1 MAGRMHDTTESRF
14 TEPGLFL
21 NRELSWL
28 EFNRRVLEEAE
39 DPTQPLLERVRFLSI
54 FSSNLDEFFEIRI
67 AGIKQ
72 QIEQGSVDAETD
84 GMRPAAVFDE
94 LQRRI
99 HELVDRQYGLW
110 NGEIGRA
117 LAEHGIRIYDPGDLP
132 AGDIGWLDGMFW
144 KSLFPIL
151 TPLAVDAS
159 HPFPQLL
166 NKSANLLFLL
176 RRPGHAQLTHGIV
189 QLPRLFDRLIR
200 IDPEGDRT
208 RHHYVLLQSLIR
220 RHADELFPGCEIL
233 GSYALRVTR
242 NSDLYFDDEEAENLL
257 RTVEHELRKRSQ
269 GKAVRLEVEAGCP
282 QEVER
287 MLLDTFG
294 LEERDIYRLPGPMTL
309 TDLLPL
315 YSVDSAQ
322 LKDRPFFPAP
332 DPALPPESDAF
343 AVMRRQDVLLH
354 HPYEDFECIVDW
366 VKQAAVDPRVL
377 AIKMTL
383 YRTSGDSPIIAA
395 LGEAAQ
401 NGKHVMA
408 LVELRARFDEENNIQ
423 WARRLEEA
431 GVHVVYGVVGLKVH
445 AKMLLMVRRDE
456 DRIRSYVHLGTGNY
470 HPKTARLYTDFGLLT
485 TREEITEEVVRLFN
499 ALTGLGEYPGFRKL
513 LVAPQELLARV
524 RGLIAR
530 ERDNALAGKPSG
542 IIIKANSL
550 VDATII
556 RELYEASCA
565 GVRIELI
572 LRGICCLRPGVPGV
586 SENIRVVSIVGRFLE
601 HSRIFCFVNGGEPD
615 VYMGSAD
622 LMPRNLYRRV
632 EVLFPI
638 EDAALRKHVVEEVLP
653 VFLAD
658 RVKARELGPDGKYKR
673 MRPEAGQEPSQAQ
686 LTFRRVSRQQ
696 FALWRESRDRT
707 SADGRR
713 FTPLAAPP
721 PMPRGDV
728 L

>member
-1 MAGRMHDTTESRF
+1 MDTRQDRF
-14 TEPGLFL
+14 ADPGLFL

-84 GMRPAAVFDE
+84 GMRPAAVFDA

-99 HELVDRQYGLW
+99 HELVDRQYALW
-110 NGEIGRA
+110 NGEIGRQ
-117 LAEHGIRIYDPGDLP
+117 LAEHGIRLFDPAELP
-132 AGDIGWLDGMFW
+132 PDDIAWLDGMFW
-144 KSLFPIL
+144 KSLFPVL

-166 NKSANLLFLL
+166 NKSANLLFLV
-176 RRPGHAQLTHGIV
+176 RRPGHAQVTHGIV

-200 IDPEGDRT
+200 IDPAGDRS
-208 RHHYVLLQSLIR
+208 RHHYVLLRALIR
-220 RHADELFPGCEIL
+220 RHATELFPGCEIL

-257 RTVEHELRKRSQ
+257 RTIEHELRKRSQ

-282 QEVER
+282 PDVER

-294 LEERDIYRLPGPMTL
+294 LEERDVYRLAGPMTL

-315 YSVDSAQ
+315 YSADEPE

-332 DPALPPESDAF
+332 DLALPPESDAF

-354 HPYEDFECIVDW
+354 HPYEDFECIIDW
-366 VKQAAVDPRVL
+366 VKHAAADPSVL

-401 NGKHVMA
+401 NGKHVTV
-408 LVELRARFDEENNIQ
+408 LVELRARFDEANNIQ

-445 AKMLLMVRRDE
+445 AKMLLIVRRDE

-485 TREEITEEVVRLFN
+485 TKEEITDEVVRLFN

-513 LVAPQELLARV
+513 LVAPQELAPRILE
-524 RGLIAR
+524 LIAR
-530 ERDNALAGKPSG
+530 ERDNALAGRPSG

-556 RELYEASCA
+556 RALYDASSA
-565 GVRIELI
+565 GVRVELI

-586 SENIRVVSIVGRFLE
+586 SKNIRVVSIVGRFLE
-601 HSRIFCFVNGGEPD
+601 HSRIFYFANGGDPA

-638 EDAALRKHVVEEVLP
+638 EDPALRRHVVEEVLP

-658 RVKARELGPDGKYKR
+658 RIKARELAPDGTYR
-673 MRPEAGQEPSQAQ
+673 RLHPDPGQEPSQAQ

-696 FALWRESRDRT
+696 FALWRASRDRPST
-707 SADGRR
+707 DGRR
-713 FTPLAAPP
+713 FTPLTSPP

>member
-1 MAGRMHDTTESRF
+1 MDTSDTRF
-14 TEPGLFL
+14 SEPTLFL

-28 EFNRRVLEEAE
+28 EFNCRVLEEAE
-39 DPTQPLLERVRFLSI
+39 DPEQPLLERVRFLSI

-84 GMRPAAVFDE
+84 GMRPAAVFDA

-99 HELVDRQYGLW
+99 HVLVDRQYALW
-110 NGEIGRA
+110 NGEIKEA
-117 LAEHGIRIYDPGDLP
+117 LAAQGVRIFEPTEVGPEDQ
-132 AGDIGWLDGMFW
+132 AWLDAFFR
-144 KSLFPIL
+144 KSIFPVL

-176 RRPGHAQLTHGIV
+176 RRPGHSQITHGIV
-189 QLPRLFDRLIR
+189 QLPRLFDRLLR
-200 IDPEGDRT
+200 IDPAGDRS
-208 RHHYVLLQSLIR
+208 RHHFVLLRSLIR
-220 RHADELFPGCEIL
+220 RHAAALFPGCEIL

-257 RTVEHELRKRSQ
+257 RTIEHELRKRSQ

-282 QEVER
+282 PEVER

-294 LEERDIYRLPGPMTL
+294 LEERDLYRLQGPMTL
-309 TDLLPL
+309 TDLLAL
-315 YSVDSAQ
+315 YAIDAPQ
-322 LKDRPFFPAP
+322 FKDRPFYPAP
-332 DPALPPESDAF
+332 DLALPPESDAF
-343 AVMRRQDVLLH
+343 GVMRRQDVLLH

-366 VKQAAVDPRVL
+366 VKSAASDPEVL

-401 NGKHVMA
+401 SGKHVTA
-408 LVELRARFDEENNIQ
+408 LVELRARFDEANNIQ
-423 WARRLEEA
+423 WARRLEDA

-445 AKMLLMVRRDE
+445 AKMLLIVRRDE

-485 TREEITEEVVRLFN
+485 TKEEITDEVVKLFN

-513 LVAPQELLARV
+513 LVAPQELRDRLL
-524 RGLIAR
+524 GLIAR
-530 ERDNALAGKPSG
+530 ERDNALVGKASG
-542 IIIKANSL
+542 IIIKINSL
-550 VDATII
+550 VDAAII
-556 RELYEASCA
+556 RALYGASCT

-572 LRGICCLRPGVPGV
+572 VRGICCLRPGVPGV
-586 SENIRVVSIVGRFLE
+586 SDNIRVTSIVGRFLE
-601 HSRIFCFVNGGEPD
+601 HSRIFCFTNGGAPE

-632 EVLFPI
+632 EVVFPI
-638 EDAALRKHVVEEVLP
+638 EDPALRKHVVEEVLP
-653 VFLAD
+653 VYLAD
-658 RVKARELGPDGKYKR
+658 RVKARELCPDGTYR
-673 MRPEAGQEPSQAQ
+673 RVHPEPGQEPSQAQ

-696 FALWRESRDRT
+696 FALWRASRDRP
-707 SADGRR
+707 SRDVHR
-713 FTPLAAPP
+713 FTPLPSPP

>member
-1 MAGRMHDTTESRF
+1 MDKTVEERF
-14 TEPGLFL
+14 SEPALFI

-39 DPTQPLLERVRFLSI
+39 DSTQPLLERVRFLSI

-72 QIEQGSVDAETD
+72 QIEQGSVDADTD

-94 LQRRI
+94 SQRRI
-99 HELVDRQYGLW
+99 HRLVERQYALW
-110 NGEIGRA
+110 NGEIRDA
-117 LAEHGIRIYDPGDLP
+117 LAAHDIHIFEPSELP
-132 AGDIGWLDGMFW
+132 AEDIEWLDGMFW

-159 HPFPQLL
+159 HPFPQLA

-176 RRPGHAQLTHGIV
+176 RRPGHAQVTHGIV

-200 IDPEGDRT
+200 IDPERDRS
-208 RHHYVLLQSLIR
+208 RHHYILLQSLIR
-220 RHADELFPGCEIL
+220 RHADELFPGCQML

-257 RTVEHELRKRSQ
+257 RTVELELRKRSQ

-282 QEVER
+282 AEVER
-287 MLLDTFG
+287 LLLGTFG
-294 LEERDIYRLPGPMTL
+294 LEERDIYRLSGPMTL

-315 YSVDSAQ
+315 YFVDSAR
-322 LKDRPFFPAP
+322 LKDRPFVPVP
-332 DPALPPESDAF
+332 DPALPPQSDAF
-343 AVMRRQDVLLH
+343 AVMRGEDILLH

-366 VKQAAVDPRVL
+366 MKQAAADPRVL

-395 LGEAAQ
+395 LAEAAQ

-445 AKMLLMVRRDE
+445 AKMLLVVRRDE
-456 DRIRSYVHLGTGNY
+456 DRIRTYVHLGTGNY

-485 TREEITEEVVRLFN
+485 TREEITGEVVRLFN
-499 ALTGLGEYPGFRKL
+499 ALTGLGEYPGFKKL

-524 RGLIAR
+524 LALIAR
-530 ERDNALAGKPSG
+530 ERDNAIAGGASG
-542 IIIKANSL
+542 IIIKVNSL
-550 VDATII
+550 VDATVI
-556 RELYEASCA
+556 RALYEASCS

-572 LRGICCLRPGVPGV
+572 VRGICCLRPGVPGV
-586 SENIRVVSIVGRFLE
+586 SENIRVTSIVGRFLE
-601 HSRIFCFVNGGEPD
+601 HSRIFCFTNGGEPE

-638 EDAALRKHVVEEVLP
+638 EDPKLRKHVVESVLP

-658 RVKARELGPDGKYKR
+658 RVKARELGSDGEYR
-673 MRPEAGQEPSQAQ
+673 RLCPADGAEPSQAQ
-686 LTFRRVSRQQ
+686 LTFRRMSRQQ
-696 FALWRESRDRT
+696 FATMRARDR
-707 SADGRR
+707 SAAGGGGHV
-713 FTPLAAPP
+713 PVPSSPA
-721 PMPRGDV
+721 MPWSDV

>member
-1 MAGRMHDTTESRF
+1 MDTQPSRF
-14 TEPGLFL
+14 ADPGLFL

-72 QIEQGSVDAETD
+72 QIEQGSVDPETD
-84 GMRPAAVFDE
+84 GMRPAATFDA

-99 HELVDRQYGLW
+99 HQLVDRQYALW
-110 NGEIGRA
+110 NGEISRA
-117 LAEHGIRIYDPGDLP
+117 LAENGIRVFEPADLP
-132 AGDIGWLDGMFW
+132 AADIGWLDGMFW
-144 KSLFPIL
+144 KSLFPVL

-166 NKSANLLFLL
+166 NKSANLLFLM
-176 RRPGHAQLTHGIV
+176 RRPGHAQVTHGIV

-200 IDPEGDRT
+200 IDPAGDRS
-208 RHHYVLLQSLIR
+208 RHHYVLLRSLIR
-220 RHADELFPGCEIL
+220 RHAAELFPGCEML

-257 RTVEHELRKRSQ
+257 RTIEHELRKRNQ

-282 QEVER
+282 QEVEQ

-294 LEERDIYRLPGPMTL
+294 LEARDVYRLPGPMTL

-315 YSVDSAQ
+315 YAVDAPH
-322 LKDRPFFPAP
+322 LKDRPFCPAP
-332 DPALPPESDAF
+332 DLALPPESDAF

-354 HPYEDFECIVDW
+354 HPYEDFECIMDW
-366 VKQAAVDPRVL
+366 VKHAAADPDVL

-401 NGKHVMA
+401 NGKHVTA
-408 LVELRARFDEENNIQ
+408 LVELRARFDEANNIQ

-445 AKMLLMVRRDE
+445 AKMLLIVRRDE

-485 TREEITEEVVRLFN
+485 TREEITGEVVKLFN
-499 ALTGLGEYPGFRKL
+499 ALTGLGEYPGFQRL
-513 LVAPQELLARV
+513 LVAPQELAGRML
-524 RGLIAR
+524 GLIAR
-530 ERDNALAGKPSG
+530 ERDNALAGKSSG

-550 VDATII
+550 VDATMI
-556 RELYEASCA
+556 RALYEASCA
-565 GVRIELI
+565 GVRVELI

-586 SENIRVVSIVGRFLE
+586 SENIRVVSIIGRFLE
-601 HSRIFCFVNGGEPD
+601 HSRIFYFANGGEPE

-638 EDAALRKHVVEEVLP
+638 EDPTLRKHVVEEVLP

-658 RVKARELGPDGKYKR
+658 RVKARELGADGMYR
-673 MRPEAGQEPSQAQ
+673 RLHTEPGQEPSQAQ

-696 FALWRESRDRT
+696 FALWRASRDRPST
-707 SADGRR
+707 SGRH
-713 FTPLAAPP
+713 FTPLSAPP

>member
-1 MAGRMHDTTESRF
+1 MDKTTEPRF
-14 TEPGLFL
+14 TEPELYL

-39 DPTQPLLERVRFLSI
+39 DTTQPLLERVRFLSI

-72 QIEQGSVDAETD
+72 QIEQGSVDADMD

-99 HELVDRQYGLW
+99 HDLVERQYGLW
-110 NGEIGRA
+110 NGGIREA
-117 LAEHGIRIYDPGDLP
+117 LTDHGILIYEPGDLP
-132 AGDIGWLDGMFW
+132 PEDTEWLDGMFW
-144 KSLFPIL
+144 RSLFPIL

-159 HPFPQLL
+159 HPFQQLL

-176 RRPGHAQLTHGIV
+176 RRPGHAQVTHGIV
-189 QLPRLFDRLIR
+189 QLPRLHDRLIR
-200 IDPEGDRT
+200 IDPDRDRS
-208 RHHYVLLQSLIR
+208 RHHYILLQSLIR

-257 RTVEHELRKRSQ
+257 RTVEHELRKRNQ

-282 QEVER
+282 AEVER
-287 MLLDTFG
+287 MLMDTFA
-294 LEERDIYRLPGPMTL
+294 LEERDVYRLSGPMTL
-309 TDLLPL
+309 VDLLPL

-322 LKDRPFFPAP
+322 LKDRPFVPVP
-332 DPALPPESDAF
+332 DPALMPESDAF
-343 AVMRRQDVLLH
+343 AVMRRKDVLLH

-366 VKQAAVDPRVL
+366 MKQAAADPCVL

-395 LGEAAQ
+395 LAEAAQ

-445 AKMLLMVRRDE
+445 AKMLLIVRRDD

-485 TREEITEEVVRLFN
+485 TRAEITNEVVRLFN
-499 ALTGLGEYPGFRKL
+499 ALTGLGEYPGFKSL
-513 LVAPQELLARV
+513 LVAPQELLARLLA
-524 RGLIAR
+524 LIDR
-530 ERDNALAGKPSG
+530 ERENALAGKPSG

-556 RELYEASCA
+556 RALYEASCA

-572 LRGICCLRPGVPGV
+572 LRGICCLRPGVRGV
-586 SENIRVVSIVGRFLE
+586 SENIRVTSIVGRFLE
-601 HSRIFCFVNGGEPD
+601 HSRIFCFINDGD
-615 VYMGSAD
+615 ARVYMGSAD

-638 EDAALRKHVVEEVLP
+638 DDGELKQHVVESVLP

-658 RVKARELGPDGKYKR
+658 RVKARELGSDGIYR
-673 MRPEAGQEPSQAQ
+673 RLRPAPGVEPSQAQ
-686 LTFRRVSRQQ
+686 LTFRRMSRQQ
-696 FALWRESRDRT
+696 FATMHARSGGSRSGERQ
-707 SADGRR
+707 
-713 FTPLAAPP
+713 FTPIAIPP
-721 PMPRGDV
+721 QMPRGDV